1 MTNPRDDLMAPEIDL
16 HTYCGADARRWAEAF
31 SQIKTRQ
38 GWSVDDIDT
47 DLMIGWFANAIEVA
61 CAIRL
66 AASRPAP
73 VDREAVARALCE
85 SGKFETGE
93 GTCSLLCMDQLG
105 SVRKKGCNHLTRV
118 HGKLVDSILS
128 LLRPAEPVEAK
139 WRPIETAPKEDP
151 ERPGR
156 DFEIIVGGGEIKDE
170 SANLLPWR
178 PFDSWALA
186 CYDSMRGCWRGEQ
199 TEQYDCFYL
208 HKPTHWMPKFAGPGQ
223 CEPTTPDAVGEPVSA
238 SPYEGKMLVDAK
250 LLHALWCYGNLHV
263 VEGVIYSPGSHQECL
278 AQVNALFRERATHP
292 PASPDTS
299 AAVLAERERC
309 AAIADEW
316 ANKMARNHGRETANT
331 IAAAIRQLPTTE
343 RGE

>member
-1 MTNPRDDLMAPEIDL
+1 MKTPRDDLMSLAPCPFCGGEATVVEIEPHSHSGGIAEFMPD
-16 HTYCGADARRWAEAF
+16 HPGSAYIDCVCGVGIIDASKDDAIKRWN
-31 SQIKTRQ
+31 TR
-38 GWSVDDIDT
+38 
-47 DLMIGWFANAIEVA
+47 
-61 CAIRL
+61 

-73 VDREAVARALCE
+73 VDRETVARIIKGHVSVTV
-85 SGKFETGE
+85 SGGVYAPRDNDRD
-93 GTCSLLCMDQLG
+93 GVASAADA
-105 SVRKKGCNHLTRV
+105 
-118 HGKLVDSILS
+118 ILS

-170 SANLLPWR
+170 SADLLPWR
-178 PFDSWALA
+178 PFDSWSLA

-223 CEPTTPDAVGEPVSA
+223 CEPTTSDAVGEPVAA
-238 SPYEGKMLVDAK
+238 SPYEGKMIVDAK

-299 AAVLAERERC
+299 AAILAERERC

-316 ANKMARNHGRETANT
+316 ANKMALNYGRETANT

>member
-1 MTNPRDDLMAPEIDL
+1 MTNPRDDLITLAERVEKVPAYSGRDLCDAHLFRID
-16 HTYCGADARRWAEAF
+16 
-31 SQIKTRQ
+31 
-38 GWSVDDIDT
+38 DT
-47 DLMIGWFANAIEVA
+47 DKTNLSGVKVFLIDAASRTIIVDA
-61 CAIRL
+61 LRL

-73 VDREAVARALCE
+73 VDREAVERALIE
-85 SGKFETGE
+85 TLPGVGKP
-93 GTCSLLCMDQLG
+93 SNK
-105 SVRKKGCNHLTRV
+105 SVRDIAVDRV
-118 HGKLVDSILS
+118 LS

-170 SANLLPWR
+170 SADLLPWR
-178 PFDSWALA
+178 PFDSWSLA

-223 CEPTTPDAVGEPVSA
+223 CEPTTSDAVGEPVAA
-238 SPYEGKMLVDAK
+238 SPYEGKMIVDAK

-299 AAVLAERERC
+299 AAILAERERC

-316 ANKMARNHGRETANT
+316 ANKMALNYGRETANT